1 LALSPFGGCSENRIS
16 AEILVML
23 AASELPRDPDQIRE
37 LELLRR
43 GYEAQMLASRDPAEK
58 RRLYAIMKQ
67 IEESIA
73 RLGCP

>member
-16 AEILVML
+16 AEILVMS
-23 AASELPRDPDQIRE
+23 AASEPLRDSEQIRE

-43 GYEAQMLASRDPAEK
+43 EYEAQMLLSRDPSEK

-67 IEESIA
+67 LEESIA